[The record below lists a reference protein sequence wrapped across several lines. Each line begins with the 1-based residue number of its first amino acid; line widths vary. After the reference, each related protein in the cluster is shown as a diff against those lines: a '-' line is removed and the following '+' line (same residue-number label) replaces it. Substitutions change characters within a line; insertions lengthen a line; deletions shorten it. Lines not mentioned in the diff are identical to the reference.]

1 MNTQSTFTQTGANSQ
16 QIQNQNNN
24 FQNLKNVTTQN
35 FQGANISNLTN
46 IFNNNSGK
54 KLSKNIVKKEIKVK
68 ENFVNRIDKNKLF
81 RILIGASIVLPFVP
95 IFMINGNDIEDIF
108 NNYIYAYIFFFIAF
122 SILMFPFFYVPNL
135 FARTGIMKINDDNL
149 FFKFGKRKEEI
160 PFSNLRY
167 KQDIIEQTSIGYNII
182 IRTIDDKE
190 ISFSVYSEQ
199 SKNDVKEALRNI
211 YWNNKIV
218 QICKNA
224 EQDFLNW
231 LDENKFSYL
240 YINQDIESFSKL
252 FTNQV
257 KSPNFLLL
265 IDSIGLVAVNIMN
278 YTTFKDKHFSLNYES
293 EFKNTLT
300 FEKLFKLPVWYVYK
314 NNDQWLWISA
324 LKAIEVGEI
333 KTNSETKEQFLS
345 LNIDDFTIVK
355 SNSDICKLWEQRVA
369 FSDKLI

>member
-1 MNTQSTFTQTGANSQ
+1 MNDSESKTL
-16 QIQNQNNN
+16 N
-24 FQNLKNVTTQN
+24 FQNNFENNNIDKAFDLKNS
-35 FQGANISNLTN
+35 NISNLTN

-54 KLSKNIVKKEIKVK
+54 KLPKNIVKKEIKVK

-265 IDSIGLVAVNIMN
+265 IDSIGLIAVNIIN
-278 YTTFKDKHFSLNYES
+278 YTTFKDKHLSLNYES
-293 EFKNTLT
+293 EFKNTLK
-300 FEKLFKLPVWYVYK
+300 FEKLFKLPVCYVYK

>member
-1 MNTQSTFTQTGANSQ
+1 MNDSESKTLNFRN
-16 QIQNQNNN
+16 NFENNN
-24 FQNLKNVTTQN
+24 IDTGFDLKN
-35 FQGANISNLTN
+35 ANISNLTN

-199 SKNDVKEALRNI
+199 SKNDVKEALKNI
-211 YWNNKIV
+211 YWNNEIV
-218 QICKNA
+218 NNVKDS
-224 EQDFLNW
+224 EQDLINW

-252 FTNQV
+252 FT
-257 KSPNFLLL
+257 
-265 IDSIGLVAVNIMN
+265 I
-278 YTTFKDKHFSLNYES
+278 
-293 EFKNTLT
+293 
-300 FEKLFKLPVWYVYK
+300 
-314 NNDQWLWISA
+314 
-324 LKAIEVGEI
+324 
-333 KTNSETKEQFLS
+333 
-345 LNIDDFTIVK
+345 
-355 SNSDICKLWEQRVA
+355 
-369 FSDKLI
+369 

>member
-122 SILMFPFFYVPNL
+122 SILMFPFYYVPNL
-135 FARTGIMKINDDNL
+135 FAHTGIMKINDDNL
-149 FFKFGKRKEEI
+149 FFKFGRKEVKI
-160 PFSNLRY
+160 PFINLRY

-265 IDSIGLVAVNIMN
+265 IVSIGLVAVNIMN

-300 FEKLFKLPVWYVYK
+300 FEKLFKLPIWYVYK
-314 NNDQWLWISA
+314 NNDQWHWISA

-355 SNSDICKLWEQRVA
+355 SNSDICKVWEQRVA

>member
-355 SNSDICKLWEQRVA
+355 SNSDICKLWEQKVP

>member
-1 MNTQSTFTQTGANSQ
+1 MNDSESKTL
-16 QIQNQNNN
+16 N
-24 FQNLKNVTTQN
+24 FQNNFENNNIDKAFDLKNS
-35 FQGANISNLTN
+35 NISNLTN

-54 KLSKNIVKKEIKVK
+54 KLPKNIVKKEIKVK

-81 RILIGASIVLPFVP
+81 RILIGVSIVLPFVP

-324 LKAIEVGEI
+324 LKAIEVGEMKI
-333 KTNSETKEQFLS
+333 NSGTNEQFLS
-345 LNIDDFTIVK
+345 LNIDHFKIIK
-355 SNSDICKLWEQRVA
+355 SNSDIGKL
-369 FSDKLI
+369 

>member
-1 MNTQSTFTQTGANSQ
+1 MNDSESKTL
-16 QIQNQNNN
+16 N
-24 FQNLKNVTTQN
+24 FQNNFENNNIDKVFDLKNS
-35 FQGANISNLTN
+35 NISNLTN

-54 KLSKNIVKKEIKVK
+54 KLPKNIVKKEIKVK
-68 ENFVNRIDKNKLF
+68 ENFVNRLDKNKLF
-81 RILIGASIVLPFVP
+81 RILMGASIVLPFVL

-149 FFKFGKRKEEI
+149 FFKFGKKKEEI

-199 SKNDVKEALRNI
+199 SKNDVEETLNNI
-211 YWNNKIV
+211 YWNNEIV
-218 QICKNA
+218 NKVKDS
-224 EQDFLNW
+224 EQDLINW

-240 YINQDIESFSKL
+240 YINQDIKYFSKL

-257 KSPNFLLL
+257 KNPDFLLL
-265 IDSIGLVAVNIMN
+265 IDSIGLIAVNIMN
-278 YTTFKDKHFSLNYES
+278 YTIFNDKHLSLNYES

-300 FEKLFKLPVWYVYK
+300 FEKISKLPVWYVYK
-314 NNDQWLWISA
+314 NNDEWLWISA
-324 LKAIEVGEI
+324 LKAIEVGEMKI
-333 KTNSETKEQFLS
+333 NSGTNEKFLS
-345 LNIDDFTIVK
+345 LNIDDFTTVK
-355 SNSDICKLWEQRVA
+355 SNSDIGKLWEERVS
-369 FSDKLI
+369 FYSK

>member
-54 KLSKNIVKKEIKVK
+54 KLPKNIVKKEIKVK

-81 RILIGASIVLPFVP
+81 RILIGVSIVLPFVP

-278 YTTFKDKHFSLNYES
+278 YTTFKDKHLSLNYES

-314 NNDQWLWISA
+314 NNDQWLWINA

-355 SNSDICKLWEQRVA
+355 SNNDIGKLWEQRVK
-369 FSDKLI
+369 FFNKLV

>member
-81 RILIGASIVLPFVP
+81 RILIGASIILPFVP
-95 IFMINGNDIEDIF
+95 IFMIDGNDIEDIF

-122 SILMFPFFYVPNL
+122 SILMFLFYYVPNL
-135 FARTGIMKINDDNL
+135 FAHTGIMKINDDNL
-149 FFKFGKRKEEI
+149 FFKFGRKEVKI
-160 PFSNLRY
+160 PFINLRY

-314 NNDQWLWISA
+314 NNDQWLWINA

-355 SNSDICKLWEQRVA
+355 SNSDIAKLWEQRVK
-369 FSDKLI
+369 FTIN

>member
-265 IDSIGLVAVNIMN
+265 IDSIGLIAVNIIN
-278 YTTFKDKHFSLNYES
+278 YTTFKDKHLSLNYES

>member
-81 RILIGASIVLPFVP
+81 RILIGASIVLPFVL

>member
-1 MNTQSTFTQTGANSQ
+1 MNDSETKTL
-16 QIQNQNNN
+16 N
-24 FQNLKNVTTQN
+24 FQNNFENNNIDKAFDLKNS
-35 FQGANISNLTN
+35 NISNLTN

-54 KLSKNIVKKEIKVK
+54 KLPKNIVKKEIKVK

-81 RILIGASIVLPFVP
+81 RILIGVSIVLPFVP

-122 SILMFPFFYVPNL
+122 SILMFPLYYVPNL
-135 FARTGIMKINDDNL
+135 FASTGIMKINDNDL
-149 FFKFGKRKEEI
+149 YFKFGRKELKI
-160 PFSNLRY
+160 PFINLRH
-167 KQDIIEQTSIGYNII
+167 KQDIIEKTSTGYNII
-182 IRTIDDKE
+182 IRTMDDKE

-199 SKNDVKEALRNI
+199 SKNDLKEALKNI

-224 EQDFLNW
+224 EQDFLDW

-257 KSPNFLLL
+257 KSPDFLLL

-278 YTTFKDKHFSLNYES
+278 YTTFKDKHLSLNYES

-324 LKAIEVGEI
+324 LKAIEVGEMKI
-333 KTNSETKEQFLS
+333 NSGTNEQFLS
-345 LNIDDFTIVK
+345 LNIDHFKIIK
-355 SNSDICKLWEQRVA
+355 SNSDIGKL
-369 FSDKLI
+369 

>member
-224 EQDFLNW
+224 EQNFLNW

-278 YTTFKDKHFSLNYES
+278 YTTFKDKHLSLNYES

-314 NNDQWLWISA
+314 NNDQWLWINA

-355 SNSDICKLWEQRVA
+355 SNSDIGKLWEQRVK
-369 FSDKLI
+369 FFNKLV

>member
-135 FARTGIMKINDDNL
+135 FAHTGIMKINDDNL
-149 FFKFGKRKEEI
+149 FFKFGRKEVKI
-160 PFSNLRY
+160 PFINLRY

>member
-199 SKNDVKEALRNI
+199 SKNDVKETLENI
-211 YWNNKIV
+211 YWNN
-218 QICKNA
+218 N
-224 EQDFLNW
+224 
-231 LDENKFSYL
+231 
-240 YINQDIESFSKL
+240 
-252 FTNQV
+252 
-257 KSPNFLLL
+257 
-265 IDSIGLVAVNIMN
+265 
-278 YTTFKDKHFSLNYES
+278 
-293 EFKNTLT
+293 
-300 FEKLFKLPVWYVYK
+300 
-314 NNDQWLWISA
+314 
-324 LKAIEVGEI
+324 LK
-333 KTNSETKEQFLS
+333 
-345 LNIDDFTIVK
+345 
-355 SNSDICKLWEQRVA
+355 
-369 FSDKLI
+369 

>member
-81 RILIGASIVLPFVP
+81 RILIGVSIVLPFIP

-122 SILMFPFFYVPNL
+122 SILMFPFYYVPNL
-135 FARTGIMKINDDNL
+135 FAHTGIMKINDDNL
-149 FFKFGKRKEEI
+149 FFKFGRKEVKI
-160 PFSNLRY
+160 PFINLRY

-278 YTTFKDKHFSLNYES
+278 YTTFKDKHLSLNYES

-324 LKAIEVGEI
+324 LKAIEVGEMKI
-333 KTNSETKEQFLS
+333 NSGTNEQFLS

-355 SNSDICKLWEQRVA
+355 SNSDIGKLWEQRVA

>member
-278 YTTFKDKHFSLNYES
+278 YTTFKDKHLSLNYES
-293 EFKNTLT
+293 EFKNTLK
-300 FEKLFKLPVWYVYK
+300 FEKLFKLPVCYVYK

-333 KTNSETKEQFLS
+333 KTNSGTKEQFLS

-355 SNSDICKLWEQRVA
+355 SNSDIGKLWEQRVK
-369 FSDKLI
+369 FFNKLV

>member
-265 IDSIGLVAVNIMN
+265 IDSIGLIAVNIIN

-355 SNSDICKLWEQRVA
+355 SNSDIGKLWEQRVQ
-369 FSDKLI
+369 FSNKLI